1 MELQK
6 NILRIAKIL
15 PYSDKEIGIL
25 QDFFLD
31 WCELNSKELTKKDF
45 YIIAI
50 VSTQLQY
57 NIRILK
63 ARINGD
69 DNYDIE
75 SNNKFLEYV
84 SNLNGLIEFVL
95 EKLNKSFNSMSLEK
109 QFNYLQETYYSYF
122 NADDKIINEII
133 NEGEKFLEKI

>member
-95 EKLNKSFNSMSLEK
+95 EKLNKSFNSISLEK

>member
-133 NEGEKFLEKI
+133 NEGEKFLEKL

>member
-15 PYSDKEIGIL
+15 PYSDKEIGVL

-69 DNYDIE
+69 DKHDIE

-122 NADDKIINEII
+122 NADDKIINETIK
-133 NEGEKFLEKI
+133 EGELFLQKI